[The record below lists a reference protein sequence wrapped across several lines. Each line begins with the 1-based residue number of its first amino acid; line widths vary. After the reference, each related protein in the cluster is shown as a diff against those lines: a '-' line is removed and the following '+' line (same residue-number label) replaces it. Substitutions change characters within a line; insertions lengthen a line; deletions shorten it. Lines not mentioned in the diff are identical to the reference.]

1 MQKEIEK
8 AKLDNDSLGGIVE
21 TFVQGVPIGLGEPF
35 FDSLESMISHALFS
49 IGGVKGVLFGDGIKF
64 ASSRGSEVNDQ
75 MSYIDGKVTY
85 LTNHNGG
92 INGGISNGQVISFKT
107 IIKPT
112 SSISKTMK
120 TINVQ
125 DQSNI
130 ELNLKGRH
138 DSCLVHR
145 IKPVIE
151 ALTYYVIYE
160 MMLRGKK
167 WNTD

>member
-1 MQKEIEK
+1 
-8 AKLDNDSLGGIVE
+8 
-21 TFVQGVPIGLGEPF
+21 
-35 FDSLESMISHALFS
+35 
-49 IGGVKGVLFGDGIKF
+49 
-64 ASSRGSEVNDQ
+64 
-75 MSYIDGKVTY
+75 
-85 LTNHNGG
+85 
-92 INGGISNGQVISFKT
+92 
-107 IIKPT
+107 
-112 SSISKTMK
+112 MK